1 MAQCFVCAGDS
12 STEPLLTDLCDCRDL
27 HLHASCQRRLI
38 AQAPAHAHASD
49 LPLLTLCP
57 FVCLFYGIGAAFGCD
72 FCALF
77 LPLSS
82 LAYCCLWIHAF
93 GPAWRKVAIVGGDVG
108 GNAGSVCEGR
118 EGQRGSRHG
127 AQAIA

>member
-1 MAQCFVCAGDS
+1 MIRTRMRTEAQ
-12 STEPLLTDLCDCRDL
+12 PP
-27 HLHASCQRRLI
+27 ASAHPSPSAL
-38 AQAPAHAHASD
+38 APQAPAHAHASD

-108 GNAGSVCEGR
+108 GDAGSVCEGR